1 MAKLPPLPEKVESG
15 QNSGDQIM
23 IPKTIIGET
32 LRSSAVEGIKSR
44 LVINYIA
51 PFGEPLSL
59 DLQNPIFLLD
69 VE

>member
-1 MAKLPPLPEKVESG
+1 
-15 QNSGDQIM
+15 M